1 MVGIGYATCMM
12 IIMEERIG
20 GGGGGGGGGVG
31 VSLGPSAVGGV
42 SGGGR
47 NSISKN
53 GGGPPVN
60 PSPQRLSL
68 MGAVGG
74 SDPHSPGD
82 GEDGGFQ
89 ERLIPPR
96 KTSVETQ
103 TMTDDSYYQRK
114 ITPRVP
120 KRKIKLKQ

>member
-1 MVGIGYATCMM
+1 M

-20 GGGGGGGGGVG
+20 QSDHRSGGGGGAGT
-31 VSLGPSAVGGV
+31 VSLGPSSAGAGGAA
-42 SGGGR
+42 GGGR
-47 NSISKN
+47 ISSASKSA
-53 GGGPPVN
+53 GPPVN

-120 KRKIKLKQ
+120 KRKNQ